1 MPKGCLFQRR
11 WERKRAMN
19 IAEAARRAGLT
30 PKAIRFYEA
39 QGLLRPIRASNGY
52 RAFGEPDVHTLRFLK
67 RARDL
72 GFSVEECRALLAL
85 YHESERSNAEVKAL
99 AESRVAEIDRRLAD
113 LSSIRTALA
122 RLASLCSGDE
132 RPDCP
137 ILDDLAGEERPEEKA
152 KGHNGKSLGEPR
164 RSTAA

>member
-1 MPKGCLFQRR
+1 
-11 WERKRAMN
+11 MN

-39 QGLLRPIRASNGY
+39 QGLLRPHRAANGY

-85 YHESERSNAEVKAL
+85 YHETERSNAEVKKL

-113 LSSIRTALA
+113 LASIRDALA
-122 RLASLCSGDE
+122 HLAETCSGDS
-132 RPDCP
+132 RPECP
-137 ILDDLAGEERPEEKA
+137 ILDDLAGEGAP
-152 KGHNGKSLGEPR
+152 GDEPR
-164 RSTAA
+164 RGNHTRHSSAA

>member
-1 MPKGCLFQRR
+1 
-11 WERKRAMN
+11 MN

-39 QGLLRPIRASNGY
+39 QGLLKPHRAANGY
-52 RAFGEPDVHTLRFLK
+52 RAFGDGDVHTLKFLK

-99 AESRVAEIDRRLAD
+99 AESRVREIDRRLAD
-113 LSSIRTALA
+113 LASIREALA
-122 RLASLCSGDE
+122 NLAESCRGDARHE
-132 RPDCP
+132 CP
-137 ILDDLAGEERPEEKA
+137 ILDDLSGNPEQK
-152 KGHNGKSLGEPR
+152 
-164 RSTAA
+164 RSSAA